1 MNVIKEDFDI
11 RNDCWSGAADRI
23 ADLTDHQ
30 IDVLEQNLEDVFYG
44 ETPTETEVN
53 DFIWFEDGTWLDW
66 LGFNSYDEMLYC
78 NEHDCTDNYYID
90 GSEAKS
96 DDELMEEFEELD
108 PEDKEDYA
116 DWEEWAEDMGWE
128 ILDAVF

>member
-53 DFIWFEDGTWLDW
+53 DFIWFEDGT
-66 LGFNSYDEMLYC
+66 
-78 NEHDCTDNYYID
+78 
-90 GSEAKS
+90 
-96 DDELMEEFEELD
+96 
-108 PEDKEDYA
+108 
-116 DWEEWAEDMGWE
+116 
-128 ILDAVF
+128 